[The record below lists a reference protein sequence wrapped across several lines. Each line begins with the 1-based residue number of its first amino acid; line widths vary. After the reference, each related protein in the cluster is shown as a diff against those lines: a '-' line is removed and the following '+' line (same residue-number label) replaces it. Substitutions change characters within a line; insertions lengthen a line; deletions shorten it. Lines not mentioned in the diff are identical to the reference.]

1 MDKFKMVE
9 LEEKLESALLSLVFN
24 KAEETWI
31 EPTIAGLENFKK
43 ALNDFFDCTY
53 ICNSVIFTDNTDNNF
68 FGVHINPD
76 ITPSDAMIILA
87 SDDNVTI
94 DNYDLELDSRLFDIG
109 LTAGEICSI
118 IIYEISSMFNPGTI
132 YNVKAYIDLKNLK
145 QDDIIYLRDSVN
157 YAQLVIF
164 AIKDTMY
171 KVSSIMFKDDVDDI
185 TTNEYI
191 MSSELDDDLI
201 AAIEKINSSV
211 FGTAEST
218 KQGSPSIM
226 NWMLIMYKDM
236 KHNSRIVKDTL
247 KDAKVFTGSRL
258 VKLEI
263 DKTIASV
270 DKIETEIVI
279 EGGNITKV
287 LEAKNLHSLMELS
300 MFQSLKRS
308 GLKSLE
314 DSYYEFQIRVK
325 TCNDQDDALFIL
337 RGINSRLNILED
349 YLYSNPDLSE
359 FERKR
364 WEELAMKYRALRAEL
379 GSKKIVNKIKTYGLF
394 TDYDDSAYYGYRE
407 QAGDD
412 NSNVDLSDPQVQEK
426 VKQNDT
432 NDEGCC

>member
-1 MDKFKMVE
+1 MDKFKLIE
-9 LEEKLESALLSLVFN
+9 SEEKLESALLSLIYN

-31 EPTIAGLENFKK
+31 EPTITGLDNFKN
-43 ALNDFFDCTY
+43 ALNEFFGGIYVCG
-53 ICNSVIFTDNTDNNF
+53 SVIFTDNTDNNF

-87 SDDNVTI
+87 TDDNVTI
-94 DNYDLELDSRLFDIG
+94 DKYDLELDSRLFDIG
-109 LTAGEICSI
+109 LTASEICSI
-118 IIYEISSMFNPGTI
+118 IIFEISSMFNPGTI
-132 YNVKAYIDLKNLK
+132 HNVKAYIDLKALK

-171 KVSSIMFKDDVDDI
+171 KVSSIMFRDDVDCV

-191 MSSELDDDLI
+191 MACELDDDLI
-201 AAIEKINSSV
+201 RAMEKINSSV
-211 FGTAEST
+211 FGTTECT

-226 NWMLIMYKDM
+226 NWMLIMYRDM

-247 KDAKVFTGSRL
+247 KDAKAFTGSRL
-258 VKLEI
+258 IKLEI

-308 GLKSLE
+308 GLKSLD

-325 TCNDQDDALFIL
+325 TCNDEDDAMFIL

-349 YLYSNPDLSE
+349 YLYSNPDLSDS
-359 FERKR
+359 ERRR
-364 WEELAMKYRALRAEL
+364 WEELANRYRALRAEL
-379 GSKKIVNKIKTYGLF
+379 GSKKIINKVKTYGLF

-407 QAGDD
+407 QAGDGD
-412 NSNVDLSDPQVQEK
+412 PNVDLSDPDVQEK
-426 VKQNDT
+426 VKANDG
-432 NDEGCC
+432 ECC